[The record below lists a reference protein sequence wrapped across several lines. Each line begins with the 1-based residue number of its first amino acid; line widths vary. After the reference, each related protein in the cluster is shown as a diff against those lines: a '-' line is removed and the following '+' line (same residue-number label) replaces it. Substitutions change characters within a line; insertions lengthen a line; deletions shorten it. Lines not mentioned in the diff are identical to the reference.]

1 MRLMRVAIL
10 GVLVV
15 GLVSSCASAKT
26 EEAPRPAREI
36 VSGGARIRGGGVQ
49 MDVQVGRTFTQRPM
63 KAGRV
68 QARPAAVV
76 AP

>member
-1 MRLMRVAIL
+1 MRVMRIGIL

-15 GLVSSCASAKT
+15 GLAACASAKP
-26 EEAPRPAREI
+26 EEAPRPASEI
-36 VSGGARIRGGGVQ
+36 VSGGARIRGKGVR

-68 QARPAAVV
+68 TAAPAAVV
-76 AP
+76 TP